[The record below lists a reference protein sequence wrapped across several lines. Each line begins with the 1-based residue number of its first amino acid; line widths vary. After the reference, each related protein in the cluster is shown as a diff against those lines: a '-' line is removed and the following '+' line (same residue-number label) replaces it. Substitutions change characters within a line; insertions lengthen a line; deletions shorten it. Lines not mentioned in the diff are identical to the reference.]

1 MSDRKPT
8 DELGLSSE
16 DAENLG
22 LSEEDLERVAGGND
36 PGATSPEGETTI
48 IIIRDNP

>member
-8 DELGLSSE
+8 DELGLSGA

-22 LSEEDLERVAGGND
+22 RSEEDLERVSGGVD
-36 PGATSPEGETTI
+36 HGAAAPQGETTI
-48 IIIRDNP
+48 IIIRDDP